1 MKVLVT
7 DLDGTL
13 YPKNDIDGLLI
24 TQNIRSLDEWHSK
37 GNKIIIAT
45 SRGIGHLSELK
56 IKLSMPFAFIGA
68 NGAIIVSENG
78 DLTERSYSASVY
90 NEISEDAL
98 NRKLD
103 LSVSTI
109 YDGNWYWNT
118 KEAYPIKNAVKKRS
132 AWQYIIEKRKLDSAI
147 ELTQIKILIPED
159 DLEGYKT
166 YLRSKYPDIN
176 IVSSDKDAIDIQAHD
191 ASKGKAMREV
201 IGRLKVSFDDVYVIG
216 DSENDIPMFE
226 VTEHSYCIENG
237 DDIAKNSANH
247 LVGSVHELIDSLLA

>member
-56 IKLSMPFAFIGA
+56 RKLSMPFAFIGA

-78 DLTERSYSASVY
+78 DLTEYSFSASVY

-132 AWQYIIEKRKLDSAI
+132 AWQYIIEKK
-147 ELTQIKILIPED
+147 
-159 DLEGYKT
+159 
-166 YLRSKYPDIN
+166 
-176 IVSSDKDAIDIQAHD
+176 
-191 ASKGKAMREV
+191 KAR
-201 IGRLKVSFDDVYVIG
+201 
-216 DSENDIPMFE
+216 
-226 VTEHSYCIENG
+226 
-237 DDIAKNSANH
+237 
-247 LVGSVHELIDSLLA
+247 